1 MGLAVGFLLYGVWC
15 HSPWGL
21 GLGVFF
27 LYGLPVVAYRLHNRV
42 YPLSAGITY
51 LQGQAYSP
59 WWGSHQFQLVYIAFP
74 ALETLLRL
82 VPGLFSLWL
91 RLWGSQ
97 VGQQVYWT
105 PGLEIADRGLLSIGD
120 RVVFGHRVGLSS
132 HIVKPKRDNL
142 MLYVSP
148 ITIGDNSFIGAGSNL
163 GPGATVNTGGDLS
176 ARSEVYPNKVVEN
189 AGDALAD

>member
-1 MGLAVGFLLYGVWC
+1 M
-15 HSPWGL
+15 
-21 GLGVFF
+21 
-27 LYGLPVVAYRLHNRV
+27 
-42 YPLSAGITY
+42 
-51 LQGQAYSP
+51 
-59 WWGSHQFQLVYIAFP
+59 
-74 ALETLLRL
+74 
-82 VPGLFSLWL
+82 WL

-148 ITIGDNSFIGAGSNL
+148 ITIGDNSFIGAGSYL
-163 GPGATVNTGGDLS
+163 GPGATVSTGGYLR
-176 ARSEVYPNKVVEN
+176 ARSEVYPNKMVEH